1 MEDKTKGMKKRLVMS
16 LLALTLVCQGCGQL
30 SIGLDNADEA
40 ASDTGAD
47 EAASKEDEEKDKEDT
62 EDKAAESASDNSS
75 DSASMDS
82 ESADNET
89 DSDSD
94 NSSDDLEL
102 TDTSKFDAFLENE
115 DKVIFDEAYY
125 YNVSTD
131 ISCGFEDGKEFTLD
145 EIVTRAEE
153 LTKTTNGNDGD
164 PEVTTHYLDCGL
176 DGVSELEL
184 VIHLPGG
191 EDDRYD
197 EGAGDE
203 YDNII
208 VIQESEGELF
218 AKFYTQSGYYDSTC
232 INDRG
237 YISTGGPAYSG
248 IGSES
253 AGYLDGDCE
262 FYYYYGCEYFLEATD
277 YTNYQ
282 ETTNGRTIYTSEG
295 DWSNVCF
302 EQYSFDI
309 DGKDSFTVY
318 TIFDGD
324 FPLIYEE
331 DYPDDNPYI
340 KALDD
345 AGIEAVSYAELKSIL
360 DKRKIEI
367 GLSSEIMNHI
377 EESQEIVNAM
387 YRFDCIINGDE
398 TFTDLYSLEEETFE
412 EFCEGLSEAGEP
424 EIRRVTYVDLDGQNG
439 KELILDLGTNA
450 GVYLILSHIDGKFYG
465 KMTTTRC
472 FEELQNDGTYR
483 GSGGAGDAYYM
494 RATISKD
501 AYTEEYIAEY
511 HDDVF
516 TVDGEEYDDYEGWL
530 SENFSDPAY
539 WWEKK

>member
-1 MEDKTKGMKKRLVMS
+1 MEDKFKGMKKRLVMS
-16 LLALTLVCQGCGQL
+16 LMALTLVCQGCGQL
-30 SIGLDNADEA
+30 SLSMDNSDEA
-40 ASDTGAD
+40 TSDTGAD
-47 EAASKEDEEKDKEDT
+47 EAASKEDEDKEADKEDT
-62 EDKAAESASDNSS
+62 EDKAAESASDDSS
-75 DSASMDS
+75 DSASTDS
-82 ESADNET
+82 ENADEEN
-89 DSDSD
+89 DSD
-94 NSSDDLEL
+94 NSNGDLEL

-145 EIVTRAEE
+145 EIVSRAEE
-153 LTKTTNGNDGD
+153 LTKTTNGNDED
-164 PEVTTHYLDCGL
+164 PEVTTDYIDCGL
-176 DGVSELEL
+176 DGVSEL
-184 VIHLPGG
+184 VVKIHFSGD
-191 EDDRYD
+191 EDDEID
-197 EGAGDE
+197 DCS
-203 YDNII
+203 DII
-208 VIQESEGELF
+208 VIQESEGKLL
-218 AKFYTQSGYYDSTC
+218 AKFYTQSGYYDSTF

-262 FYYYYGCEYFLEATD
+262 FYYYYGCEYFLETYD

-282 ETTNGRTIYTSEG
+282 ESTNGRTVDTSEG
-295 DWSNVCF
+295 DWSNVYF

-345 AGIEAVSYAELKSIL
+345 AGIEAVSYAELKSML
-360 DKRKIEI
+360 DKRKTEI
-367 GLSSEIMNHI
+367 GLSSEVMNHI

-387 YRFDCIINGDE
+387 HRFDSIINGDE
-398 TFTDLYSLEEETFE
+398 TFTELDSMEEETFE
-412 EFCEGLSEAGEP
+412 EFCDSISEAGEP

-465 KMTTTRC
+465 VMTTTRC
-472 FEELQNDGTYR
+472 FEELQNDGTYM
-483 GSGGAGDAYYM
+483 GSGGISDSYYNKM
-494 RATISKD
+494 TITKSS
-501 AYTEEYIAEY
+501 YTEDIVAEY

-539 WWEKK
+539 WWENK